1 MTTRIVLTGT
11 IIDEETAYTA
21 HEICNNCHTTIDK
34 LRALV
39 AEGVINPS
47 GDSPETWCFGH
58 ADIRRIRTVIRLQRD
73 LRINLAGC
81 ALVVELLEEVE
92 ALRLTHQRSSRPW

>member
-11 IIDEETAYTA
+11 IIDEETAYSA
-21 HEICNNCHTTIDK
+21 HEICNNCNTTIDK

-39 AEGVINPS
+39 AEGVISPS
-47 GDSPETWCFGH
+47 GDSPETWCFDH
-58 ADIRRIRTVIRLQRD
+58 ADIRKIRTVIRLQRD

-92 ALRLTHQRSSRPW
+92 ELRRTRHRPRQPW